1 MNGKRPRVHASPGLA
16 APVGHG
22 YPVRRIDEMPL
33 VEARI
38 PDSGEAPGGRGEPGV
53 PPVAPA
59 PGNAIF
65 ALTGKRI
72 RELPIRPEGLER
84 V

>member
-1 MNGKRPRVHASPGLA
+1 M
-16 APVGHG
+16 
-22 YPVRRIDEMPL
+22 RRIDEMPV

-38 PDSGEAPGGRGEPGV
+38 PDSGEAPGGLGEPCV

-59 PGNAIF
+59 PGNVIF
-65 ALTGKRI
+65 ALAGKRI